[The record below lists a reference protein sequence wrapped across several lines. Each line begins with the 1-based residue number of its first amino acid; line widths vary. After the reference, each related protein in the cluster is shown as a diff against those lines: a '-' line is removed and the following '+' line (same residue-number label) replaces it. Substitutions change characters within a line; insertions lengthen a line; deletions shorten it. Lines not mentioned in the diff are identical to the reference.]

1 MSVRTQ
7 ILRLQAAR
15 DSIVSAITE
24 KGVSVPS
31 GTRLDGF
38 AALIAAIETGG
49 GLPEGFAE
57 LVTGTVTFSDAGSA
71 YEPSIMHGAGFY
83 PNFFFM
89 IAEGTNVHAEFNGR
103 AISYIIVKQT
113 LGSYGAYYNYINA
126 ESTGRINSVGNVISA
141 SDTPS
146 KLNAQT
152 VVPAAWFKEGKTYRW
167 YAGVLNNIS

>member
-15 DSIVSAITE
+15 DSIISAIAE

-31 GTRLDGF
+31 GTKLDGF

-49 GLPEGFAE
+49 GLPESFVE
-57 LVTGTVTFSDAGSA
+57 LATGTVTFANSGAA
-71 YEPSIMHGAGFY
+71 YEPSISHNAGFN
-83 PNFFFM
+83 PNFFIM
-89 IAEGTNVHAEFNGR
+89 IAEGTNVHTEFSGR

-141 SDTPS
+141 SDTSS

-152 VVPAAWFKEGKTYRW
+152 VVPIAWFKEGKTYRW
-167 YAGVLNNIS
+167 YAGVLDNIS